1 MGKEVDD
8 SMKKLICGILI
19 GLILGL
25 AFTVYAV
32 PAEIIDTARGE
43 VIKLFN
49 KNGEVNVKIGA
60 ESGDGDNVGGTI
72 VLYNHANKDAESY
85 DRVAIGIL
93 EKDDCGIIQLMN
105 KNGIVNTWLTT
116 REGYIGNSRIAT
128 EQWLKNQG
136 YVRKE
141 EVQKMIDEAIDK
153 IIKEYEARK
162 K

>member
-19 GLILGL
+19 GLILSL

-60 ESGDGDNVGGTI
+60 ESGEGTNAGGTI
-72 VLYNHANKDAESY
+72 VLYNHTNKEAESF
-85 DRVAIGIL
+85 DRVAIGVL
-93 EKDDCGIIQLMN
+93 RKDDSGTIQLMN
-105 KNGIVNTWLTT
+105 TNGIINTWLTT
-116 REGYIGNSRIAT
+116 KEGYIGNSRIAT
-128 EQWLKNQG
+128 EQWLKNKG

-141 EVQKMIDEAIDK
+141 DVQKMIEDAIKRLNLEEASN
-153 IIKEYEARK
+153 
-162 K
+162 